1 MTPSKGFRWWAI
13 LPLIHIEFR
22 GYGFKWLP
30 KIWRALPRGGR
41 SPLARDNIEKSEFCW
56 STKFEVEILL
66 INKNRGRHFV
76 DQHSGDLPYWDFCW
90 SIKNQPHILL
100 INKIFAFFFVDQHF
114 GKFWPWQIYIVLS
127 TDQWKLFGYSLS
139 IMSIP
144 ASPWRSE
151 VWLLMMIGGLPM
163 GFQPP
168 YWSDW
173 CQISVHGPTGTSL
186 AFPPAREVS
195 LQVALR
201 GCSLC
206 RNGGLHFA
214 CVMSCHCV

>member
-1 MTPSKGFRWWAI
+1 MA
-13 LPLIHIEFR
+13 
-22 GYGFKWLP
+22 P
-30 KIWRALPRGGR
+30 KKLASATAGGGR
-41 SPLARDNIEKSEFCW
+41 SPLARDKIEKSEFCW

-100 INKIFAFFFVDQHF
+100 INKIFAFFFCWSTF
-114 GKFWPWQIYIVLS
+114 WQILALTDLYSFVNWPMEIVWIFFVHHVNSSFTVALWGLAFDDDWRPAHGVS
-127 TDQWKLFGYSLS
+127 TTIL
-139 IMSIP
+139 
-144 ASPWRSE
+144 
-151 VWLLMMIGGLPM
+151 VGLVPD
-163 GFQPP
+163 FN
-168 YWSDW
+168 
-173 CQISVHGPTGTSL
+173 VHGPTGTSL